1 MTFFGN
7 AALIAAQAKGVYY
20 AFEVSDGMGQSIVIL
35 LLVASVVT
43 WALMIDKYY
52 ALHKAKK
59 LSNRF
64 IAIFNENK
72 RSVCAVAGSALNDPS
87 PVCQVYGAGVQRLKE
102 FYENSS
108 NSAGGY
114 VAPEN
119 APRLTEAQMNAIEAV
134 LEREIST
141 QILELE
147 SGTSVLAT
155 IVSVCPFLGL
165 FGTVWG
171 VMLAFIGMAQQ
182 GSADIGAMAPGIAS
196 ALLTTVVGLIV
207 AIPSVIGYN
216 AIGAMIRQLTVSM
229 DNFSEAFMVKLKL
242 DELAKQDVK

>member
-1 MTFFGN
+1 MSFLLF
-7 AALIAAQAKGVYY
+7 AAQANGAYY
-20 AFEVSDGMGQSIVIL
+20 AFEASDGMGKFIVIL
-35 LLVASVVT
+35 LLAASVVT
-43 WALMIDKYY
+43 WVLMIEKYY
-52 ALHKAKK
+52 SLRKAKV

-64 IAIFNENK
+64 LNVFNEN
-72 RSVCAVAGSALNDPS
+72 RRNVCAVAASAVNDPS
-87 PVCQVYGAGVQRLKE
+87 PVCQVYGAGVAKLKE

-108 NSAGGY
+108 DTAGGF
-114 VAPEN
+114 VSPDN
-119 APRLTEAQMNAIEAV
+119 APKLTEAQINAIEAV

-147 SGTSVLAT
+147 SGTSMLAT

-171 VMLAFIGMAQQ
+171 VMMAFVGMAMQ

-207 AIPSVIGYN
+207 AIPSVVGYN
-216 AIGAMIRQLTVSM
+216 TIGAMIRQLTVTM
-229 DNFSEAFMVKLKL
+229 DNFCEAFMVKLKL
-242 DELAKQDVK
+242 DEISKQDVR

>member
-1 MTFFGN
+1 MSFFAN
-7 AALIAAQAKGVYY
+7 YAVFAAQAGGMYY
-20 AFEVSDGMGQSIVIL
+20 AFSVSDSMGKGIVIL
-35 LLVASVVT
+35 LLVASVIT

-52 ALHKAKK
+52 ALSKAKT

-64 IAIFNENK
+64 SAIFNENR

-87 PVCQVYGAGVQRLKE
+87 PVCRVYCAGVERLNE

-108 NSAGGY
+108 QSAGGY
-114 VAPEN
+114 VLPEN
-119 APRLTEAQMNAIEAV
+119 APRLTEAQLNAIEAV

-147 SGTSVLAT
+147 SGTSILGT

-171 VMLAFIGMAQQ
+171 VMFAFIGMAQQ

-196 ALLTTVVGLIV
+196 ALLTTVVGLFV
-207 AIPSVIGYN
+207 AIPSVVGYN
-216 AIGAMIRQLTVSM
+216 AIGAAIRQLTVCM

-242 DELAKQDVK
+242 DEIAKQDK

>member
-1 MTFFGN
+1 MSIFSSVVMF
-7 AALIAAQAKGVYY
+7 AAQTNGVYY
-20 AFEVSDGMGQSIVIL
+20 AFAASDGMGKFIVIL
-35 LLVASVVT
+35 LLAASVIT
-43 WALMIDKYY
+43 WALMIDKCY
-52 ALHKAKK
+52 ALGKAQK

-64 IAIFNENK
+64 IAVFNENR
-72 RSVCAVAGSALNDPS
+72 RSVCAVAGSAIDDPS
-87 PVCQVYGAGVQRLKE
+87 PVCKVYGAGVERLKE

-108 NSAGGY
+108 GSAGGY

-119 APRLTEAQMNAIEAV
+119 APKLTEAQMNAIEAV

-147 SGTSVLAT
+147 AGTSVLAT

-171 VMLAFIGMAQQ
+171 VMFAFVGMAQQ

-196 ALLTTVVGLIV
+196 ALLTTVVGLVV
-207 AIPSVIGYN
+207 AIPSVVGYN
-216 AIGAMIRQLTVSM
+216 TIGAKIRQLTVSM

-242 DELAKQDVK
+242 DEIAKQDVR

>member
-1 MTFFGN
+1 M
-7 AALIAAQAKGVYY
+7 
-20 AFEVSDGMGQSIVIL
+20 
-35 LLVASVVT
+35 
-43 WALMIDKYY
+43 
-52 ALHKAKK
+52 
-59 LSNRF
+59 
-64 IAIFNENK
+64 
-72 RSVCAVAGSALNDPS
+72 
-87 PVCQVYGAGVQRLKE
+87 KE

>member
-1 MTFFGN
+1 MPFLLNSAVF
-7 AALIAAQAKGVYY
+7 AAQSNGAYY
-20 AFEVSDGMGQSIVIL
+20 AFSASDGMGKFIVIV

-52 ALHKAKK
+52 SLHKAKT
-59 LSNRF
+59 LSKKFFNIFSENR
-64 IAIFNENK
+64 
-72 RSVCAVAGSALNDPS
+72 RSVCAVANHAADDPS
-87 PVCQVYGAGVQRLKE
+87 PICCVYTAGVLRLKE
-102 FYENSS
+102 FYDNSS
-108 NSAGGY
+108 HSAGGFT
-114 VAPEN
+114 APEN
-119 APRLTEAQMNAIEAV
+119 APRLTEAQINAIEAV

-147 SGTSVLAT
+147 SGTSLLAT

-171 VMLAFIGMAQQ
+171 VMLAFVGMAQQ

-216 AIGAMIRQLTVSM
+216 IIGALIRQLTVSM

-242 DELAKQDVK
+242 DEIAKQDAR

>member
-1 MTFFGN
+1 MSFLLF
-7 AALIAAQAKGVYY
+7 AAQANGAYY
-20 AFEVSDGMGQSIVIL
+20 AFSASDGMGKFIVIL
-35 LLVASVVT
+35 LLAASVIT
-43 WALMIDKYY
+43 WVLMIEKYY
-52 ALHKAKK
+52 SLHIAKS

-64 IAIFNENK
+64 LNVFSEN
-72 RSVCAVAGSALNDPS
+72 RRNVCAVAASAVNDPS
-87 PVCQVYGAGVQRLKE
+87 PVCQVYGAGVAKLKE

-108 NSAGGY
+108 DTAGGF
-114 VAPEN
+114 VSPDN
-119 APRLTEAQMNAIEAV
+119 APKLTEAQINAIEAV

-147 SGTSVLAT
+147 SGTSLLAT

-171 VMLAFIGMAQQ
+171 VMMAFVGMAMQ

-207 AIPSVIGYN
+207 AIPSVVGYN
-216 AIGAMIRQLTVSM
+216 AIGAMIRQLTVTM

-242 DELAKQDVK
+242 DEISKQDAR

>member
-20 AFEVSDGMGQSIVIL
+20 AFEVSDGMGQAIVIL

-52 ALHKAKK
+52 SLHKAKK

-147 SGTSVLAT
+147 SGTSILAT

-196 ALLTTVVGLIV
+196 ALLTTVVGLVV

-216 AIGAMIRQLTVSM
+216 AIGAMIRQQTVSM

>member
-1 MTFFGN
+1 MSFLTNYAIF
-7 AALIAAQAKGVYY
+7 AVQANGAYY
-20 AFEVSDGMGQSIVIL
+20 AFSVSDGVGKFIVIL
-35 LLVASVVT
+35 LLAASVVT

-52 ALHKAKK
+52 SLYKAKK

-64 IAIFNENK
+64 INIFNENR

-87 PVCQVYGAGVQRLKE
+87 PVCQVYGAGVARLNE
-102 FYENSS
+102 FYENSLH
-108 NSAGGY
+108 SAGGC
-114 VAPEN
+114 VVPEN
-119 APRLTEAQMNAIEAV
+119 APKLTEAQLNAIEAV

-147 SGTSVLAT
+147 SGTSLLAT

-171 VMLAFIGMAQQ
+171 VMFAFIGMAQQ

-196 ALLTTVVGLIV
+196 ALLTTVVGLVV
-207 AIPSVIGYN
+207 AIPSVVGYN

-229 DNFSEAFMVKLKL
+229 DNFSEGFMVKLKL
-242 DELAKQDVK
+242 DEIAKQDNQ

>member
-1 MTFFGN
+1 MTFLGN
-7 AALIAAQAKGVYY
+7 SALIAAQANGAYY
-20 AFEVSDGMGQSIVIL
+20 AFSVSDGMGQFIVIL
-35 LLVASVVT
+35 LLAASVVT

-52 ALHKAKK
+52 SLHKAKT

-64 IAIFNENK
+64 IAIFNDNK

-87 PVCQVYGAGVQRLKE
+87 PVCQVYGAGVQKLKE

-108 NSAGGY
+108 NSANGY
-114 VAPEN
+114 IVPEN
-119 APRLTEAQMNAIEAV
+119 APKLTEAQMNAIEAV

-141 QILELE
+141 QILQLE
-147 SGTSVLAT
+147 SGTSLLAT

-171 VMLAFIGMAQQ
+171 VMLAFVGMAQQ

-196 ALLTTVVGLIV
+196 ALLTTVVGLVV
-207 AIPSVIGYN
+207 AIPSVVGYN
-216 AIGAMIRQLTVSM
+216 MIGAMIRQLTVSM
-229 DNFSEAFMVKLKL
+229 DNFSEGFMVKLKL
-242 DELAKQDVK
+242 DEIAKQDAR

>member
-1 MTFFGN
+1 
-7 AALIAAQAKGVYY
+7 
-20 AFEVSDGMGQSIVIL
+20 
-35 LLVASVVT
+35 
-43 WALMIDKYY
+43 MIEKYY
-52 ALHKAKK
+52 SLHKAKS

-64 IAIFNENK
+64 LNVFSEN
-72 RSVCAVAGSALNDPS
+72 RRNVCAVAASAVNDPS
-87 PVCQVYGAGVQRLKE
+87 PVCQVYGAGVAKLKE

-108 NSAGGY
+108 DTAGGF
-114 VAPEN
+114 VSPDN
-119 APRLTEAQMNAIEAV
+119 APKLTEAQINAIEAV

-147 SGTSVLAT
+147 SGTSLLAT

-171 VMLAFIGMAQQ
+171 VMMAFVGMAMQ

-207 AIPSVIGYN
+207 AIPSVVGYN
-216 AIGAMIRQLTVSM
+216 AIGAMIRQLTVTM

-242 DELAKQDVK
+242 DEISKQEAR

>member
-20 AFEVSDGMGQSIVIL
+20 AFEVSDGMGQFIVIL

>member
-1 MTFFGN
+1 MSFLLF
-7 AALIAAQAKGVYY
+7 AAQANGAYY
-20 AFEVSDGMGQSIVIL
+20 AFSASDSMGKFIVIL
-35 LLVASVVT
+35 LLAASVVT
-43 WALMIDKYY
+43 WVLMIEKYY
-52 ALHKAKK
+52 SLHKAKK

-64 IAIFNENK
+64 VAIFNEN
-72 RSVCAVAGSALNDPS
+72 RRNVCAVASSAVNDPS
-87 PVCQVYGAGVQRLKE
+87 PVCQVYGAGVERLKE

-108 NSAGGY
+108 ASAGGF
-114 VAPEN
+114 VSPES

-147 SGTSVLAT
+147 SGTSLLGT

-171 VMLAFIGMAQQ
+171 VMLAFVGMAVQ

-207 AIPSVIGYN
+207 AIPSVVGYN
-216 AIGAMIRQLTVSM
+216 TIGALIRQLTVTM

-242 DELAKQDVK
+242 DEIAKQDVR

>member
-1 MTFFGN
+1 MSFLLF
-7 AALIAAQAKGVYY
+7 AAQANGAYY
-20 AFEVSDGMGQSIVIL
+20 AFSASDGMGQFIVIL
-35 LLVASVVT
+35 LLAASVVT
-43 WALMIDKYY
+43 WVLMIEKYY
-52 ALHKAKK
+52 SLHKAKT

-64 IAIFNENK
+64 CAVFNEN
-72 RSVCAVAGSALNDPS
+72 RRDICAPAGAALNDPS
-87 PVCQVYGAGVQRLKE
+87 PVCQVYGAGIERLKE

-108 NSAGGY
+108 NSAGGFISP
-114 VAPEN
+114 AN
-119 APRLTEAQMNAIEAV
+119 APKLTEAQINAIEAV
-134 LEREIST
+134 LEWEIST

-147 SGTSVLAT
+147 SGTSLLAT

-171 VMLAFIGMAQQ
+171 VMLAFVGMAMQ

-196 ALLTTVVGLIV
+196 ALLTTVVGLVV

-216 AIGAMIRQLTVSM
+216 AIGAMIRQLTVTM

-242 DELAKQDVK
+242 DEIAKQDIK